1 MTKIKDKDSTKDSE
15 IIPKPLDDDFAG
27 KDINKNEV
35 RLPSDPELRHK
46 AYYKTKLLMSCYVAG
61 VGYHDIEDQ
70 WDELYIGKELAL
82 IRQHNNEHDVNA
94 IAVAL
99 DDEYDGDSDNYDFD
113 YILGYVPK
121 NCNKQIASMLDMGW
135 QNAFVTKIS
144 ELNENSSYDKRL
156 KINIFIKSKAAVEM
170 SDASVELRILNL
182 DDKEYG
188 ELKDAL
194 WSKGNIKYRWGGYPD
209 ITMREFFPNVGDK
222 IVFIHKEGVTV
233 KMYLMNVTSIGED
246 EGEYVDDCTDYTL
259 TNVVGPLTVP
269 DSELTFFEDESYDNG
284 LHPSMPL
291 SPNASEQLLNM
302 FREAIHHQFLE

>member
-1 MTKIKDKDSTKDSE
+1 MTDIQDKDRMKNSE
-15 IIPKPLDDDFAG
+15 IYPEPLDDDFAD
-27 KDINKNEV
+27 KDINKKGV
-35 RLPSDPELRHK
+35 RLLGAPELQHK

-61 VGYHDIEDQ
+61 IGYHDIEEQ

-82 IRQHNNEHDVNA
+82 IRQHNNEHDANA

-99 DDEYDGDSDNYDFD
+99 DDEYDGDPNNYDFD
-113 YILGYVPK
+113 YILGYIPK
-121 NCNKQIASMLDMGW
+121 NCNKQLATMFDMGW

-156 KINIFIKSKAAVEM
+156 KIHIFIKSKAAVEM

-194 WSKGNIKYRWGGYPD
+194 WSKGKIKYRWGGYPD
-209 ITMREFFPNVGDK
+209 ITMKEFFPNVGDK
-222 IVFIHKEGVTV
+222 VVLIHKEGVTN
-233 KMYLMNVTSIGED
+233 KLYLMNVSSIGED
-246 EGEYVDDCTDYTL
+246 GNYEDDCTDFTL
-259 TNVVGPLTVP
+259 TNVVGPVTVP
-269 DSELTFFEDESYDNG
+269 DSDLTFLEDESYEDSFDPN
-284 LHPSMPL
+284 MPIY
-291 SPNASEQLLNM
+291 PNASEQLMNM